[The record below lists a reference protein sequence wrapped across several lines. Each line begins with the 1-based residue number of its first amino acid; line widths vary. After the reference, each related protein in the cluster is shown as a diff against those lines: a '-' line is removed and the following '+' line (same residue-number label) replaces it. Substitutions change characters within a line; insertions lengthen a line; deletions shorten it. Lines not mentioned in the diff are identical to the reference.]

1 MSYYYED
8 TEGQL
13 FVDPIVK
20 KHIGLTQITESQ
32 FNEKLAQRN
41 KPTTE
46 HLMQRLSAARK
57 AQEKQGVTI
66 NGIRYAGN
74 PGNRQA
80 LQEAIAFMTDAG
92 LTDFPKWKDSDN
104 QFYVDHPLTAV
115 VHAYRVIGSRRVQL
129 IQKESEY
136 VSQILAGTLTDLSNL
151 TWLSS

>member
-1 MSYYYED
+1 MIYYYED

-32 FNEKLAQRN
+32 FNEKLAERN

-57 AQEKQGVTI
+57 AQEQQGVTL
-66 NGIRYAGN
+66 NDIRYAGD

-80 LQEAIAFMTDAG
+80 LQEAMAFMDDAV
-92 LTDFPKWKDSDN
+92 LTEFPSWKGSDN
-104 QFYVDHPLTAV
+104 QFHANHPLSDV
-115 VHAYRVIGSRRVQL
+115 LDAYRAIGARRSSL
-129 IQKESEY
+129 IAAEGQY
-136 VSQILAGTLTDLSNL
+136 AAQIIAGTLTDLSEV
-151 TWLSS
+151 TWP